1 MKQKVILFDLDGTIT
16 DPKIGITK
24 SFQYALQHF
33 GIQVD
38 NLDALEPVIG
48 PPLKKSFSEFYH
60 LPEEQIESAIEK
72 YRERFSTVGLYENEI
87 YDGMENL
94 LKELSEAGYTL
105 EIASSKPTVFVEK
118 ICEHFKI
125 KQYFTHIVGSFLDG
139 RRGEKEE
146 VVEEAIRLSKATP
159 DHIIMV
165 GDRIYDVIG
174 AHKKE
179 IAVIGVSYGYGGRK
193 ELEEAG
199 ADVIVDTVE
208 QLRQELLGRRI

>member
-179 IAVIGVSYGYGGRK
+179 IAVIGVSYGYGGRQ

-199 ADVIVDTVE
+199 ADVIVDTVA
-208 QLRQELLGRRI
+208 QLREELLGRRI

>member
-60 LPEEQIESAIEK
+60 LSEDQIERAIEK

-94 LKELSEAGYTL
+94 LKELSEAGYIL

-146 VVEEAIRLSKATP
+146 VVEKAIRLSTP

-174 AHKKE
+174 AHKKG
-179 IAVIGVSYGYGGRK
+179 IAVIGVSYGYGGRQ

-199 ADVIVDTVE
+199 ADVIVDTVA
-208 QLRQELLGRRI
+208 QLREELLGRKI

>member
-60 LPEEQIESAIEK
+60 LSEDQIERAIEK

-94 LKELSEAGYTL
+94 LKELSEAGYIL

-174 AHKKE
+174 AHKKG
-179 IAVIGVSYGYGGRK
+179 IAVIGVSYGYGGRQ

-199 ADVIVDTVE
+199 ADVIVDTVA
-208 QLRQELLGRRI
+208 QLREELLGRKI

>member
-118 ICEHFKI
+118 TILLWWEIESMMSLAHI
-125 KQYFTHIVGSFLDG
+125 K
-139 RRGEKEE
+139 
-146 VVEEAIRLSKATP
+146 
-159 DHIIMV
+159 
-165 GDRIYDVIG
+165 
-174 AHKKE
+174 KK
-179 IAVIGVSYGYGGRK
+179 
-193 ELEEAG
+193 L
-199 ADVIVDTVE
+199 
-208 QLRQELLGRRI
+208 Q

>member
-60 LPEEQIESAIEK
+60 LSEEQIESAIEK

-94 LKELSEAGYTL
+94 LKELSEVGYIL

-165 GDRIYDVIG
+165 GDRNYDVIG

-179 IAVIGVSYGYGGRK
+179 IAVIGVSYGYGGRQ

-199 ADVIVDTVE
+199 ADVIVDTVA
-208 QLRQELLGRRI
+208 QLREELLGRKI